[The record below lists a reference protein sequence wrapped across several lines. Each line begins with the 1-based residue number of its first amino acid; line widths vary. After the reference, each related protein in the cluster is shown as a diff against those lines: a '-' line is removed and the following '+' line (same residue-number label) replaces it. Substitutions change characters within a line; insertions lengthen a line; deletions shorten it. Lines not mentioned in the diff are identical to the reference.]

1 MREIKEAASI
11 TFWVIIDAIL
21 FYILIFAFGFSILAA
36 CVLSGLLSIG
46 LFAVCAVLYQ
56 RRKPAR
62 STLEEIFEELRA
74 EELRK
79 RS

>member
-21 FYILIFAFGFSILAA
+21 FYILVFAFGFSILTA

-46 LFAVCAVLYQ
+46 LFAVCAVLY
-56 RRKPAR
+56 RHYRPEH
-62 STLEEIFEELRA
+62 SN
-74 EELRK
+74 
-79 RS
+79 